1 VKRFPHDNDR
11 GVLMRNMQMKQGQQ
25 GFTLIEL
32 MIVVA
37 IIGILAAIA
46 IPQYQDYIARSQ
58 VTRVVGE
65 ISALKTSVEERLA
78 RGITT
83 NTLGE
88 LGFTGSN
95 LTTAVSTTPA
105 DFPGGKGGIT
115 VILGQDAGA
124 GITGTTVALTRTAA
138 GVWECGI
145 TGAGGSWD
153 PSYMPAGCQ

>member
-1 VKRFPHDNDR
+1 
-11 GVLMRNMQMKQGQQ
+11 MRNIQINHAQK

-83 NTLGE
+83 GTLGD
-88 LGFTGSN
+88 LGYVGSN
-95 LTTAVSTTPA
+95 LTTEATTANANFPLGVGSISVTLGEDAAAGIA
-105 DFPGGKGGIT
+105 DTT
-115 VILGQDAGA
+115 VVISRDAG
-124 GITGTTVALTRTAA
+124 GVWTCDITGNS
-138 GVWECGI
+138 
-145 TGAGGSWD
+145 GGSWD
-153 PSYMPAGCQ
+153 NSYVPAGCTAL